1 MSFCCPR
8 QPGQVYSPGVSDS
21 WTQSGRSE
29 TFLTFP
35 PERDL
40 SLQYTGEERCPPG
53 HLWQGIRNQFLIHYV
68 LGGAGRV
75 MSSAGTRRLAA
86 GDGFLFFPGQRCW
99 YQADGRQPWRYAWVG
114 FAGTQADATVR
125 RLGFT
130 EERTV
135 WHARPDE
142 TLRRYFRQLA
152 RSASADA
159 SPSLHLT
166 GLLYLLLDRIG
177 PLMGPPVEGGDRGRA
192 GAIARVFRFVELH
205 YGHDIGVS
213 DMARHA
219 GLERTYFS
227 AFFRRETGS
236 TPAAYL
242 LACRMSR
249 AENLLAESELSV
261 KEIAFS
267 VGYQDYFVFAK
278 RFRKTHGCTPS
289 DYRAR
294 ARGKS

>member
-1 MSFCCPR
+1 
-8 QPGQVYSPGVSDS
+8 VDDS
-21 WTQSGRSE
+21 WTRSGRSE

-40 SLQYTGEERCPPG
+40 CLQYTGEESCGPG
-53 HLWQGIRNQFLIHYV
+53 HAWQGIRNQFLIHYV
-68 LGGAGRV
+68 LSGAGRV
-75 MSSAGTRRLAA
+75 MTTAGAQRLAA
-86 GDGFLFFPGQRCW
+86 GDGFLFFPGQRCG
-99 YQADGRQPWRYAWVG
+99 YQADERQPWRYAWVG
-114 FAGTQADATVR
+114 FAGTQADAVVR
-125 RLGFT
+125 GLGFT

-142 TLRRYFRQLA
+142 ALRRYFRQLT

-177 PLMGPPVEGGDRGRA
+177 RFLGPPVEGAERGRA
-192 GAIARVFRFVELH
+192 AAIARAFRFVELH

-227 AFFRRETGS
+227 AYFKKETGE

-242 LACRMSR
+242 LAYRMAR
-249 AENLLAESELSV
+249 AENLLAEAELSV
-261 KEIAFS
+261 KEIAS
-267 VGYQDYFVFAK
+267 TVGYPDYFVFAK
-278 RFRKTHGCTPS
+278 RFKKRHGCTPS
-289 DYRAR
+289 SYRAR
-294 ARGKS
+294 ARRKT